1 MYKEIR
7 FVTTNVNKFNE
18 AKDILSEYG
27 IKLIHVP
34 ADITEI
40 QSTNLVDIVIYK
52 VMEAVKIVNP
62 PLIVEDTG
70 LFINALNGFPGPY
83 ASYVYNT
90 LGLSKILSL
99 LRDTSDRSA
108 SFIAVGALVFRE
120 NMFKIFRARVDGH
133 ISTDIRGNKGFG
145 YDPIFIPTGSTRT
158 FAEMGEKLKNKYSH
172 RGKLFREVG
181 RFIEKISQIDG

>member
-18 AKDILSEYG
+18 AEDILSRYG

-40 QSTNLVDIVIYK
+40 QSTDLVDIVIHK

-99 LRDTSDRSA
+99 LRDASDRSA

-120 NMFKIFRARVDGH
+120 NMFKIFRARVDGY

-158 FAEMGEKLKNKYSH
+158 FAEMGETLKNKYSH
-172 RGKLFREVG
+172 RGKLFSEIG